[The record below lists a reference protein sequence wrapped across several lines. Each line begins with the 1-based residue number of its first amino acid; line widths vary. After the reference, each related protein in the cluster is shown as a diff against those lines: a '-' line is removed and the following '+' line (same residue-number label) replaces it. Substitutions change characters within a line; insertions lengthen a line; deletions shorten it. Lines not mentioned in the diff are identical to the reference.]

1 MQLLP
6 QRIQS
11 EQIALH
17 QRRRLA
23 GSAKAALCI
32 TQRYACIAK
41 GPDSGPKNGATILKL
56 VAQLPN
62 LWPQFWA
69 RFAFC
74 KECVALRQVASSIHV
89 FLRLVPG
96 CWFHS
101 ITDMCCCQLASAV
114 VHLPPVL
121 ASSCLC
127 FVAPK
132 QGPDSGPQNVATIL
146 KLVARQPSL
155 SILGPFCLLQ
165 RVCWAATGCI
175 FHSCFLA
182 LGAKMVV
189 STCRERSEGRQKAC
203 RPTAPK
209 MGPRRSASQRN
220 VSKGAGMPVLF
231 CSKHARLNFDCHKQC
246 KDMCTASGS
255 VQDPGRNPR
264 HPQTSKLTYFRHSA
278 KQLHQE
284 RQQDWLL

>member
-146 KLVARQPSL
+146 KLVAQLINFGPVLPSAK
-155 SILGPFCLLQ
+155 SVLGCDRLHLPFMFSRAWCQ
-165 RVCWAATGCI
+165 DAG
-175 FHSCFLA
+175 F
-182 LGAKMVV
+182 
-189 STCRERSEGRQKAC
+189 TCRVRSEGRQKAC

-209 MGPRRSASQRN
+209 MGPRRSASQKITFQK
-220 VSKGAGMPVLF
+220 V
-231 CSKHARLNFDCHKQC
+231 
-246 KDMCTASGS
+246 
-255 VQDPGRNPR
+255 
-264 HPQTSKLTYFRHSA
+264 
-278 KQLHQE
+278 
-284 RQQDWLL
+284 